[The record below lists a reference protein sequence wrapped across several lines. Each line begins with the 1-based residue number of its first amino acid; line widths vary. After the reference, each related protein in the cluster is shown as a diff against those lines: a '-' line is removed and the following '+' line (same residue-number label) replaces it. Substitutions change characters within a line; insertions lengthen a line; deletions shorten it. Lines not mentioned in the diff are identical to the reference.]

1 MMIEPG
7 GDIMSAPSY
16 ILDIIYSLAWLLAVI
31 FALWMAGRMILRNIS
46 QVQENKDDMA
56 SERPLIL
63 MVWLALGGLFA
74 IPLLDF
80 IGIIDAFVETFVPL
94 FAIPA
99 SQFVTV
105 SGTEPWPLFTIMRG
119 ALLLL
124 VYGFTLWLGL
134 KVLRIWNIPIDLSI
148 RVTPFEKVFMIL
160 SFGGLAHRAV
170 EMIVLDTVTSAASVF
185 SLRLGSQLMGWG
197 ISWIL
202 ALLLLG
208 IILLAMLNRL
218 DSLQQKGSHR
228 G

>member
-1 MMIEPG
+1 MRIEPG

-16 ILDIIYSLAWLLAVI
+16 ILNTIYSLAWLLAII
-31 FALWMAGRMILRNIS
+31 FALWIAGRIILRNIS

-56 SERPLIL
+56 LERPLIL
-63 MVWLALGGLFA
+63 MIWLALGGLFA
-74 IPLLDF
+74 IPLLDL

-105 SGTEPWPLFTIMRG
+105 SGTEPWPLFTGMRG

-124 VYGFTLWLGL
+124 VYGLALWLGL
-134 KVLRIWNIPIDLSI
+134 KVLRIWNIPIDFSI

-160 SFGGLAHRAV
+160 AFGGLAYRAV
-170 EMIVLDTVTSAASVF
+170 DAVVGVVISSAATALSF
-185 SLRLGSQLMGWG
+185 RLGAQLAGDG

-208 IILLAMLNRL
+208 LILLIMLNRL
-218 DSLQQKGSHR
+218 DASMQKDNQ
-228 G
+228 

>member
-1 MMIEPG
+1 
-7 GDIMSAPSY
+7 MSAPSY
-16 ILDIIYSLAWLLAVI
+16 ILDTIYSLAWLLAVI
-31 FALWMAGRMILRNIS
+31 FALWITGRIILRNIS
-46 QVQENKDDMA
+46 RVQENKDDVA
-56 SERPLIL
+56 LECPLIL

-74 IPLLDF
+74 TPLLDL
-80 IGIIDAFVETFVPL
+80 IGIIDAFLETFVPL
-94 FAIPA
+94 FTIPA

-105 SGTEPWPLFTIMRG
+105 SGTEPWPLFTVMRA

-124 VYGFTLWLGL
+124 VYGLALWLGS

-170 EMIVLDTVTSAASVF
+170 EMIVLDTVTSAASFF

-197 ISWIL
+197 LSWVL

-208 IILLAMLNRL
+208 SILLVMLNRL
-218 DSLQQKGSHR
+218 DSLQE
-228 G
+228 